1 MSTLLL
7 GNYEHVLHADYA
19 HKIPVDVYRSRRT
32 GLHVAVAK
40 APGPVVA
47 CNIVVPTEVETN
59 DGLPHT
65 LEHLV
70 FMGSR
75 SIPFKGALDLMA
87 LKAMALSGGT
97 NAYTALDHTTYYV
110 KTLGAG
116 GMRKFVRV
124 YADHL
129 INPLLT
135 PKNYASEV
143 YHVNADGEE
152 AGVVYSEIQGYENE
166 LDVIVDRK
174 LSELV
179 FPNNPSFFVQFGG
192 RTKEVREMCSLKRVQ
207 DYHRHFYNLR
217 NMWIALCGTFELE
230 PMLREIDELDAAP
243 ENRPPASF
251 ERPFLNAHVPELTRS
266 RKEIEVVRAPS
277 GSADEAVVHFGF
289 MGRSAK
295 ELEYLYA
302 VEVLGSYLTTTT
314 SAPLQREMILIDKP
328 FADSVSMALN
338 VLPRSLISLGFSG
351 VPLDRVDALPDKFF
365 DVLRATTKK
374 EALDLDRIRSILQQS
389 VKKIYASLDS
399 DISPVIFYGL
409 IGHQLYA
416 DRLDDQK
423 HFQRALNPLPIYE
436 ELLQKPVDY
445 WADLMAELFT
455 DRCAVVVG
463 RPDPEL
469 AQQKAAEEAE
479 RLKQLKQKIEAGEV
493 ERTKLDE
500 KDVSK
505 LPSMEMFDD
514 VGPEQAVEKFRISSA
529 FLTDEAPSPLL
540 SALPFGAVLHDVD
553 SRFIRAYFLFDLK
566 RLPPALRKWS
576 MILTELLFKSPT
588 TIDGRP
594 LSDEQTADLMTKEL
608 MSQHAGLGFS
618 STYQHLL
625 TFSLEVTAKD
635 FDLVPKWSRALLRD
649 TKFEAPKVLAI
660 AKNLTTGASA
670 KKRDV
675 DSMISLLIG
684 SVNYEKNH
692 ESRFCND
699 FVLQEFHREVAKR
712 IELGEQEAAKV
723 VAELEAF
730 RAAILEA
737 PLNVHFIC
745 NPKLVEGKSKAE
757 SWSFLDQKKPVE
769 KLTMTREADVAPFLK
784 WTPAS
789 RLLQVDGGD
798 ATHVLCRSQTR
809 VEFGSDEHVAILT
822 MGSYFSMIEG
832 ELWIG
837 IRGKGLAYC
846 KFKAAFLSSSST
858 SAPSLR
864 HSPAHE
870 CLTLLLYR
878 CSRPVLAYDAS
889 KDLVTG
895 LFNRT
900 APLDPLKFDLAKRS
914 AVCNLLSR
922 YKTLKSTAD
931 HAAFDVLRGRTSE
944 QIDRLAAQIW
954 KADAERVLQLARPH
968 FLRLFDE
975 RQHLLAVAGPR
986 NKLDEIKG
994 RFPAIQ
1000 TVEMADLQYTPE

>member
-87 LKAMALSGGT
+87 LKAMAVGGGT
-97 NAYTALDHTTYYV
+97 NAYTELDHTTYYV

-152 AGVVYSEIQGYENE
+152 AGVVYSEIQGYENDLDE
-166 LDVIVDRK
+166 LVDRK
-174 LSELV
+174 VAELV
-179 FPNNPSFFVQFGG
+179 FPSNPSFFVESGG
-192 RTKEVREMCSLKRVQ
+192 RTREVREMCSLKRVQ

-243 ENRPPASF
+243 ENRPPAAF
-251 ERPFLNAHVPELTRS
+251 ERPFLNAHVPKLTRS
-266 RKEIEVVRAPS
+266 RHEIEVVRAPS
-277 GSADEAVVHFGF
+277 DGEDEAVVSIGF

-295 ELEYLYA
+295 DVEYLYA
-302 VEVLGSYLTTTT
+302 VEVIGAYLTTTT
-314 SAPLQREMILIDKP
+314 SAPLQREMILIEEP
-328 FADSVSMALN
+328 FADSVSLETTE
-338 VLPRSLISLGFSG
+338 LPRSLITVEFSG
-351 VPLDRVDALPDKFF
+351 VSLDRVDELPDKFF
-365 DVLRATTKK
+365 DVLRATTTK
-374 EALDLDRIRSILQQS
+374 EALDLERIRNILQRS
-389 VKKIYASLDS
+389 VKQIYASLDS
-399 DISPVIFYGL
+399 DISSVIFYGL
-409 IGHQLYA
+409 IGHQLFA
-416 DRLDDQK
+416 DRLDDQEQ
-423 HFQRALNPLPIYE
+423 FERVMNPLPIYE
-436 ELLQKPVDY
+436 ELLRKPVDW

-469 AQQKAAEEAE
+469 AERKAAEEAE
-479 RLKQLKQKIEAGEV
+479 RLERLKEKIEAGEIK
-493 ERTKLDE
+493 RIKLD
-500 KDVSK
+500 DDPQDGSQ
-505 LPSMEMFDD
+505 LPSLEMFDD

-529 FLTDEAPSPLL
+529 FLADEAPSPLL

-553 SRFIRAYFLFDLK
+553 SHFIRAYFLFDLK

-588 TIDGRP
+588 TVDGRP

-608 MSQHAGLGFS
+608 MSQHAGVGYS
-618 STYQHLL
+618 SAFFHLL
-625 TFSLEVTAKD
+625 AFSLEVTAKE
-635 FDLVPKWSRALLRD
+635 FDLLPKWSRALLRD
-649 TKFEAPKVLAI
+649 SKFEAPKVLAI
-660 AKNLTTGASA
+660 AKNLASGASA

-675 DSMISLLIG
+675 DSMCSLLIG
-684 SVNYEKNH
+684 SLNYEKNH
-692 ESRFCND
+692 ESRFYDD
-699 FVLQEFHREVAKR
+699 FLLQNFHRQVAKR
-712 IELGEQEAAKV
+712 IEAGEREAAKV
-723 VAELEAF
+723 VDELEAF

-745 NPKLVEGKSKAE
+745 NPKELDGQATAAD
-757 SWSFLDQKKPVE
+757 WSFLQRTRAVE
-769 KLTMTREADVAPFLK
+769 KLTMTREADVTPFVK
-784 WTPAS
+784 WTPAA
-789 RLLQVDGGD
+789 RLLKVDGCE
-798 ATHVLCRSQTR
+798 ATHVLCRSQST
-809 VEFGSDEHVAILT
+809 VEFGGEEHVALLT
-822 MGSYFSMIEG
+822 MASFCSMTEG
-832 ELWIG
+832 ALWVG
-837 IRGKGLAYC
+837 VRGKGFSYGPDLRYSSAYD
-846 KFKAAFLSSSST
+846 
-858 SAPSLR
+858 
-864 HSPAHE
+864 
-870 CLTLLLYR
+870 CLTLELDR

-889 KDLVTG
+889 KELVAE
-895 LFNRT
+895 LFNGT
-900 APLDPLKFDLAKRS
+900 APLDALKFDLAKRN
-914 AVCNLLSR
+914 AVCNLLAR
-922 YKTLKSTAD
+922 YETLKATANN
-931 HAAFDVLRGRTSE
+931 AAFDLLRGRTAE
-944 QIDRLAAQIW
+944 EIDCLAVQIW
-954 KADAERVLQLARPH
+954 KADAERVVRLARPH

-986 NKLDEIKG
+986 NKLDEIKR
-994 RFPAIQ
+994 RFPAIK
-1000 TVEMADLQYTPE
+1000 TVKMADLQYTPA

>member
-19 HKIPVDVYRSRRT
+19 HKIPVTCTARGGP

-40 APGPVVA
+40 APGP
-47 CNIVVPTEVETN
+47 TN

-110 KTLGAG
+110 KTSGQAG
-116 GMRKFVRV
+116 CGSV
-124 YADHL
+124 
-129 INPLLT
+129 PQQSLL
-135 PKNYASEV
+135 
-143 YHVNADGEE
+143 
-152 AGVVYSEIQGYENE
+152 
-166 LDVIVDRK
+166 
-174 LSELV
+174 
-179 FPNNPSFFVQFGG
+179 FVQFGG
-192 RTKEVREMCSLKRVQ
+192 RTREVREMCSLKRVQ

-230 PMLREIDELDAAP
+230 PMLREIDLLDSLP

-251 ERPFLNAHVPELTRS
+251 ERPFLNAQVPELTRS
-266 RKEIEVVRAPS
+266 RKEVE
-277 GSADEAVVHFGF
+277 
-289 MGRSAK
+289 

-302 VEVLGSYLTTTT
+302 VE
-314 SAPLQREMILIDKP
+314 REMILIDKP
-328 FADSVSMALN
+328 FADSVSMVLN

-351 VPLDRVDALPDKFF
+351 VPLDQVDALPDKFF

-374 EALDLDRIRSILQQS
+374 EALDLERIRSILQQS

-399 DISPVIFYGL
+399 DISSVIFYGL

-416 DRLDDQK
+416 DRLDDQEQ
-423 HFQRALNPLPIYE
+423 FQRALNPLPIYE

-469 AQQKAAEEAE
+469 AQQKATEEAE
-479 RLKQLKQKIEAGEV
+479 RLKQLKAKIEAGEV

-529 FLTDEAPSPLL
+529 FLTNEAPSPLL

-553 SRFIRAYFLFDLK
+553 SHFIRAYFLFDLK
-566 RLPPALRKWS
+566 CLPPALRKWS

-588 TIDGRP
+588 TVDGRP

-608 MSQHAGLGFS
+608 MSQHAGQGFS

-635 FDLVPKWSRALLRD
+635 FDLVPKWSRALLGD
-649 TKFEAPKVLAI
+649 TKFEAPKILAI
-660 AKNLTTGASA
+660 AKNLASGASA

-684 SVNYEKNH
+684 NVNYETNH

-712 IELGEQEAAKV
+712 IESGEHEAAKV

-745 NPKLVEGKSKAE
+745 NPKLIEGKSTAE
-757 SWSFLDQKKPVE
+757 NWSFLDRNRAVE

-798 ATHVLCRSQTR
+798 ATHVLCRSQTT
-809 VEFGSDEHVAILT
+809 VAFGSEDHVAILT

-846 KFKAAFLSSSST
+846 N
-858 SAPSLR
+858 LR
-864 HSPAHE
+864 YSPAHE

-889 KDLVTG
+889 KDLVTA

-900 APLDPLKFDLAKRS
+900 EPLDPLKFDLAKRS

-922 YKTLKSTAD
+922 YKTLKSTAN

-944 QIDRLAAQIW
+944 QIDRLAEQIW
-954 KADAERVLQLARPH
+954 KADAERVVRLARPH

-986 NKLDEIKG
+986 SKLDEIKG
-994 RFPAIQ
+994 RFPTIK